1 MLSQAG
7 ALETTL
13 EECPRKQ
20 VRDVMASSIFHGA
33 STNDS
38 DDDDD
43 DGY

>member
-7 ALETTL
+7 AVETTL
-13 EECPRKQ
+13 DECPRKQ

-33 STNDS
+33 TTNDS

-43 DGY
+43 GY